1 MDKFGIG
8 QPVRRK
14 EDARLLTGGG
24 TYTDDID
31 RPGQAH
37 MVVLRSPHAHAR
49 ILTIDTAEAA
59 AAPGV
64 LAVLTGHDAD
74 ADGIGRFPVMVDVP
88 GRDGGRLFAPPRE
101 MLQTRK
107 VRMVGDPVAIVVAET
122 RAQAQDAAELVAVE
136 YDPLP
141 HVIDTAGALAP
152 DAPLLWEENGSN
164 LCVHWS
170 SGRERETEDAFG
182 RAVQVVTVDLVNN
195 RLVGNPM
202 EPRVA
207 IGEYDAATGRWTLHS
222 PTQGVIRVRDGLAKH
237 ILKVPNDRLRVV
249 SPDVGGGFGLRG
261 KIHVESGMVLWAARR
276 LGRPVKWRSDR
287 TETFLSDPHGR
298 DHVTHAEMALD
309 AQGRTLGVRIRTI
322 AAMGAYLQDFGPR
335 IPTVAGGR
343 INGTVYD
350 IQALNV
356 QVRCVFTNTQPTDAY
371 RGAGRP
377 ETAYVLERLY
387 DQGALALGLG
397 RDEIR
402 RRNFIRPERIPYRNA
417 AGNQIDSG
425 RFAETLDKA
434 LALADWAGFPA
445 RRAEATRRGRL
456 RGIGLGYFIEASG
469 GQPSEW
475 ARVRFDPD
483 GFVTLTVGTFSHG
496 QGHETAYAQVLHSKL
511 GIGFDRVRFVQGD
524 TQVVPQGNG
533 TGGSRSSQMGGV
545 AIARASELVVA
556 KGRRLAAHALEAA
569 VDDVEFD
576 AAAGRFRV
584 AGTDLSCGWD
594 RVIEIAAN
602 PPQGETPGLDEQLV
616 YTRTTECNFPNGCHV
631 AEVEIDADTG
641 RVELVRYAAVDDVG
655 NVINPLLVHGQAH
668 GGIMAGIGQA
678 LLEHA
683 LWDAGSG
690 QFLTATFQDYCLPR
704 AADAPD
710 FALGFNVVPCPSND
724 LGVKGAGEGGA
735 CGAPPA
741 IVSAVC
747 DALGVAHIDMPVTAE
762 KVWRVLA
769 VAARQA
775 RAA

>member
-14 EDARLLTGGG
+14 EDVRLLTGGG

-31 RPGQAH
+31 RPGQAQ
-37 MVVLRSPHAHAR
+37 MVVLRSPFAHAR
-49 ILTIDTAEAA
+49 ILSIDTAAA
-59 AAPGV
+59 KAAPGV

-88 GRDGGRLFAPPRE
+88 GKGGTKLFAPPRE
-101 MLQTRK
+101 MLQTVK

-122 RAQAQDAAELVAVE
+122 RAQAQDAAELIAVD

-141 HVIDTAGALAP
+141 AITGTAEALAEG
-152 DAPLLWEENGSN
+152 APLVWEERGSN
-164 LCVHWS
+164 LCVLWD
-170 SGRERETEDAFG
+170 SGREAETDAAFAAAA
-182 RAVQVVTVDLVNN
+182 RTVSVELINN

-207 IGEYDAATGRWTLHS
+207 IGEYDAAEDRWTLHS
-222 PTQGVIRVRDGLAKH
+222 PTQGVIRVRDGFARH
-237 ILKVPNDRLRVV
+237 ILKVPNEKLRVI

-261 KIHVESGMVLWAARR
+261 KVHVESGMVLWAAKR

-298 DHVTHAEMALD
+298 DHVTRAEMAFD
-309 AQGRTLGVRIRTI
+309 ANGKTTGVRIRTI

-350 IQALNV
+350 IQALNI
-356 QVRCVFTNTQPTDAY
+356 QVSCVFTNTQPTDAY

-387 DQGALALGLG
+387 DQGALAFGIG

-402 RRNFIRPERIPYRNA
+402 RRNYIRPEQIPYRNV
-417 AGNQIDSG
+417 AGNEIDSG
-425 RFAETLDKA
+425 RFAETQDKA

-445 RRAEATRRGRL
+445 RRAESARRGKL

-496 QGHETAYAQVLHSKL
+496 QGHETAYAQVLRSKL
-511 GIGFDRVRFVQGD
+511 GIEFDKVRFVQGD

-569 VDDVEFD
+569 VEDIEFE
-576 AAAGRFRV
+576 AGRFRV
-584 AGTDLSCGWD
+584 AGTDLSVGWD
-594 RVIEIAAN
+594 RVIEIAAK
-602 PPQGETPGLDEQLV
+602 PPEGETPGLDEQLV

-631 AEVEIDADTG
+631 AEVEIDPDTG
-641 RVELVRYAAVDDVG
+641 HVEIVRYAAVDDVG
-655 NVINPLLVHGQAH
+655 NVINPLLVHGQSH
-668 GGIMAGIGQA
+668 GGIMSGIGQA

-683 LWDAGSG
+683 VYDAESG

-704 AADAPD
+704 AADAPHFD
-710 FALGFNVVPCPSND
+710 LGFNVVPCPNND

-747 DALGVAHIDMPVTAE
+747 DALGVAHIDMPVTPE
-762 KVWRVLA
+762 KVWRVLGSK
-769 VAARQA
+769 AA
-775 RAA
+775 